1 MSTTRT
7 VAIAAMMIAFLPVTA
22 YAEEEHQKPTL
33 RSDEQKK
40 EDAAIEKAY
49 EQVMKGVNARTAP
62 TKYDPW
68 QMVRPAANDSS
79 KK

>member
-7 VAIAAMMIAFLPVTA
+7 AAIAAMMIGLLPAVA
-22 YAEEEHQKPTL
+22 YAQQEEKPT
-33 RSDEQKK
+33 RRTDEQKK

-49 EQVMKGVNARTAP
+49 EQVVKGMKARTPPA
-62 TKYDPW
+62 KYDPW
-68 QMVRPAANDSS
+68 QTVRPAASEGG